1 MYRHGILIVALL
13 VVLTDA
19 ASASSDTKALRL
31 SEPVASDSNAETFG
45 ALLDE
50 SLPQKRLGELLTSP
64 DDWLGK
70 QVRIEA
76 RVSQVCQKK
85 GCFFIA
91 KDGDTTLRVSFVDYA
106 FFVPTD
112 IGGKTVTLAG
122 ELIQTQLSDAEAE
135 HYSSDLGSP
144 VKAGATYEILA
155 SSVRVPRR

>member
-1 MYRHGILIVALL
+1 MYRLGTLIIALL
-13 VVLTDA
+13 VVLMSA
-19 ASASSDTKALRL
+19 ASASSETKALRL
-31 SEPVASDSNAETFG
+31 SEPVASDPDAETFG

-50 SLPQKRLGELLTSP
+50 SLPHKQLGELLESP
-64 DDWLGK
+64 DEWLGR
-70 QVRIEA
+70 QVRVEA

-135 HYSSDLGSP
+135 
-144 VKAGATYEILA
+144 
-155 SSVRVPRR
+155 